1 MVEDEVALK
10 LTCLAQHIIMVNTRR
25 NASKGSGLVVSVQ
38 LEGLM
43 DIVRLGRRKLV
54 KIACREY
61 VKQYNVKFRVKSSRK
76 QRSKEGLLKCS
87 WGGRALKLRTAKQ
100 LKSFATQFNEGYE
113 DDYFTSKLRSRRNH
127 GKLWKGRLLADEESS
142 ADEADEYE
150 DEADGEEK
158 LLKQTSVGQTLSGT
172 AKCRAFE
179 NAAEEETK
187 GETLEEDAVH
197 KKAMEQHYEV
207 KEQVDVIKTLGSV
220 SPSHWCSAVASYTL
234 NSAKKRLQDTPKKAE
249 WRSPSPSLLTE
260 KQHAAFQARK
270 LKEINSR
277 KGKSR
282 KKNLVKCL
290 QKDFAKE
297 VFVKKDDFAKEES
310 VKKESTGF
318 LGPAQGNF
326 RKTGLDF
333 VKLLSQTNCVAKQKE
348 EECSES
354 ESEEYF
360 SD

>member
-1 MVEDEVALK
+1 
-10 LTCLAQHIIMVNTRR
+10 
-25 NASKGSGLVVSVQ
+25 
-38 LEGLM
+38 M

-54 KIACREY
+54 YSACREY
-61 VKQYNVKFRVKSSRK
+61 VKQYNVKFTVKESRRK
-76 QRSKEGLLKCS
+76 QRGERGLLKCS
-87 WGGRALKLRTAKQ
+87 FGGKALKLRTVKQ
-100 LKSFATQFNEGYE
+100 MKHFASKYDEGHE
-113 DDYFTSKLRSRRNH
+113 DDYFTTRLRSRRKH
-127 GKLWKGRLLADEESS
+127 GKLWQGRLLADEESS
-142 ADEADEYE
+142 ADEADEDE

-158 LLKQTSVGQTLSGT
+158 LLKQTSVGQTLRGSV
-172 AKCRAFE
+172 KCQAFE

-187 GETLEEDAVH
+187 GKTKTLEEDAVQ
-197 KKAMEQHYEV
+197 KKAMMQHYEV
-207 KEQVDVIKTLGSV
+207 KEHVEVTKTSGSV

-234 NSAKKRLQDTPKKAE
+234 KSSKKRLQDTPKKAE

-277 KGKSR
+277 KGKLR

-297 VFVKKDDFAKEES
+297 VFVKKDDFSKEVS

-326 RKTGLDF
+326 RKTRLDF